1 MPCVYW
7 LKEEGKSDGD
17 SNNCSTVYSKQP
29 NLTICEPWTI
39 LWFKTFKG
47 WDGATCDRQTA
58 LANSHLQ
65 VVWIFSNFIQLQTD
79 ICKLLI
85 FATLFLWYFWGICL
99 NTLQL
104 FFAIFF
110 RHLLILAG
118 FCSCYGFSVG
128 HYWQQWDVQCAM
140 SIFYRE
146 MMFSGKDGRGDKR
159 WKCEHRCLVYNI
171 YLVIG
176 WSWFTWFSWFRES
189 AKFTMFVWFNST
201 GSLVILV

>member
-1 MPCVYW
+1 MSPVCSSIHFLKVTFNGWKWTALDNFQTSRDSVVPCVYW

-17 SNNCSTVYSKQP
+17 SNNFYTVYSKQP

-39 LWFKTFKG
+39 IWFNTFKG

-65 VVWIFSNFIQLQTD
+65 VVWIFFKLYSTSNWYLQTAN
-79 ICKLLI
+79 IC
-85 FATLFLWYFWGICL
+85 
-99 NTLQL
+99 NS

-110 RHLLILAG
+110 RHLFILAG

-159 WKCEHRCLVYNI
+159 WN
-171 YLVIG
+171 
-176 WSWFTWFSWFRES
+176 
-189 AKFTMFVWFNST
+189 
-201 GSLVILV
+201 

>member
-17 SNNCSTVYSKQP
+17 SNNFYTVYSKQP

-39 LWFKTFKG
+39 IWFNTFKG

-85 FATLFLWYFWGICL
+85 FATLFLRYFSGICL
-99 NTLQL
+99 Y
-104 FFAIFF
+104 
-110 RHLLILAG
+110 LLG
-118 FCSCYGFSVG
+118 FVPVMDF
-128 HYWQQWDVQCAM
+128 
-140 SIFYRE
+140 
-146 MMFSGKDGRGDKR
+146 
-159 WKCEHRCLVYNI
+159 L
-171 YLVIG
+171 LVIIDNNEMCNVRWASSIG
-176 WSWFTWFSWFRES
+176 KWCFQEKTGEETKDENVNIGAWFMIFTW
-189 AKFTMFVWFNST
+189 
-201 GSLVILV
+201 

>member
-1 MPCVYW
+1 MVI
-7 LKEEGKSDGD
+7 
-17 SNNCSTVYSKQP
+17 Q
-29 NLTICEPWTI
+29 I
-39 LWFKTFKG
+39 
-47 WDGATCDRQTA
+47 
-58 LANSHLQ
+58 
-65 VVWIFSNFIQLQTD
+65 IFPQFIQKSQTWQSVNLGQYFDLKLSKGEMVLLVTDRPPSPTHICRLFRYFQTLD
-79 ICKLLI
+79 ICNSL
-85 FATLFLWYFWGICL
+85 
-99 NTLQL
+99 
-104 FFAIFF
+104 FAIFF

-159 WKCEHRCLVYNI
+159 WKCEHRCLVYNF

-189 AKFTMFVWFNST
+189 AKITMFVWFNST